1 MKTWKRNAVIAG
13 VLVVVCAGIYLNWLY
28 SGSTPELTQ
37 TLDAD
42 KVLGEATLVLNDTT
56 QLDPATPVSSTS
68 DSTEH
73 FAQMRLSRQTARDE
87 AVTLLQETIAYAE
100 GADTSETSRK
110 LERIVADALSESQI
124 ESLVIAKGYTD
135 CVAYIS
141 DDGISLAVAA
151 PEEGLTQ
158 NDVSLLADIVMSQ
171 TDYKLSDI
179 HIVGVE

>member
-1 MKTWKRNAVIAG
+1 MIAG

-158 NDVSLLADIVMSQ
+158 NDVSLLADIIMSQ